1 MTKLEMAELV
11 QRQLDF
17 YNRLELDGF
26 CSCYHDAIQIMNLIS
41 NQVTCSGINDFKRM
55 YRILFTSSPKLKCE
69 LKSRLVF
76 ESAVVDEEFVTG
88 LDKYPSGLHISV
100 IYGFRDGL
108 INRVW
113 FPR

>member
-1 MTKLEMAELV
+1 LTKSEMTLLV

-17 YNRLELDGF
+17 YNRRELDGF
-26 CSCYHDAIQIMNLIS
+26 CSCYHKDIQMMNLIS
-41 NQVTCSGINDFKRM
+41 NQVTCRGIDEFKKI
-55 YRILFTSSPKLKCE
+55 YLNLFASSPKLNCE

-76 ESAVVDEEFVTG
+76 DSSVIDEEFVTG
-88 LDKYPSGLHISV
+88 AAKYPEGLHISV

-108 INRVW
+108 IDRVW